1 MKPRSAGHLELQ
13 GPHQVSANMPD
24 PTKYV
29 LYQAGTKCSVPA
41 CDRLAEYETY
51 LYDYYPFED
60 QEFFEQDFTCP
71 FLCDGHMEENESR
84 AKGDRKPR
92 GYVEYPYSNRH
103 GAQGYTAYAP
113 LSDVYPL
120 LYSIGSG
127 VADPKL
133 IHTVATVN
141 DELIGYLAK
150 HPNLLYEIDPR
161 RFEELVAE
169 LLRAQG
175 FQPTLTPKTR
185 DGGRDILAARS
196 DALGDL
202 LYLVE
207 CKRYAPGNKVGV
219 EVVRSIHGVTQ
230 AKRATKG
237 VIVTTSWFTK
247 DAIAFASPLKYGI
260 GLHDFEAIKLWL
272 DGYRTK
278 GA

>member
-1 MKPRSAGHLELQ
+1 MS
-13 GPHQVSANMPD
+13 D
-24 PTKYV
+24 PTKHVAYE
-29 LYQAGTKCSVPA
+29 AGTKCAVPA
-41 CDRLAEYETY
+41 CGRLAEYEVY
-51 LYDYYPFED
+51 LYDYYPFHDE
-60 QEFFEQDFTCP
+60 EFFEQDLTCP
-71 FLCDGHMEENESR
+71 FLCDEHMEENEKK

-92 GYVEYPYSNRH
+92 GYVEYPFSNGH
-103 GAQGYTAYAP
+103 HAQGYTTYAP

-120 LYSIGSG
+120 LYSIGG
-127 VADPKL
+127 VAGPKL

-141 DELIGYLAK
+141 DELIRYLAK
-150 HPNLLYEIDPR
+150 HPELLYELHPR

-175 FQPTLTPKTR
+175 FEPTLTPGTR

-207 CKRYAPGNKVGV
+207 CKRYAPAKKVGV
-219 EVVRSIHGVTQ
+219 GVVRSIHGVTQ
-230 AKRATKG
+230 AERANKG
-237 VIVTTSWFTK
+237 VIVTTSSFTK
-247 DAIAFASPLKYGI
+247 DAIAFASPLKYDI
-260 GLHDFEAIKLWL
+260 GLHDFEALKLWL